1 MAIVKGAGL
10 VMKAIIEVR
19 LYCFYLGQPTKCVC
33 SVVEE
38 QGLTDRSP
46 LYWLLL
52 GGVGRG
58 KLRSR
63 TPV

>member
-19 LYCFYLGQPTKCVC
+19 LDRCYLGQPSKCVC

-38 QGLTDRSP
+38 QVLTDRSL

-52 GGVGRG
+52 GVGRG